1 MKKIITLLIVLI
13 FTLTGVQAA
22 EHTDISVYVDN
33 EKISFDTEP
42 YLKGGYTM
50 VPMRAIMEALGASV
64 SWEEES
70 RTATAVQNVNIT
82 KFTIGSHDYYRN
94 GALQYMPMAAE
105 QVNDRTYV
113 PLRAISEGFGYQVN
127 WDDNT
132 STVYIISQKK
142 SVPEENIYYIQ
153 GKDGGYLT
161 LTEDGITVSPDASGD
176 AMWALECVDS
186 EKKLFRIYSLSDLYN
201 PLGWCD
207 NCAAEE
213 IAEETDEKTGTE
225 EISEENN
232 EGKSDGDTGKKDDK
246 AKADEVTTET
256 VSDVAL
262 DQAVTGTLGICTA
275 RSHQWVIEP
284 TENGYRI
291 SPLGAD
297 VNLDADK
304 ADVSDKA
311 ELMLIPCL

>member
-13 FTLTGVQAA
+13 FTLTGVQAV

-132 STVYIISQKK
+132 STVYITSQKK
-142 SVPEENIYYIQ
+142 SVPEENIYYIR

-161 LTEDGITVSPDASGD
+161 LTEEGIAVSADTSGS

-207 NCAAEE
+207 NCVAEE
-213 IAEETDEKTGTE
+213 VVEETDEKTDTE
-225 EISEENN
+225 ENS
-232 EGKSDGDTGKKDDK
+232 EGKSDNEADKRDDN
-246 AKADEVTTET
+246 AKSDEVTAET
-256 VSDVAL
+256 NSAAAL
-262 DQAVTGTLGICTA
+262 DEAVTGTLGICTA
-275 RSHQWVIEP
+275 RAHQWVIEP

-304 ADVSDKA
+304 ADVAEKA
-311 ELMLIPCL
+311 ELMLIPCV